1 MCTLRQIYKINFWH
15 IEYIYNF
22 LKYFM
27 TGRNQTYKYSNPLTL
42 YTHVHITH
50 THTHT
55 CVRAHAQAQTFKTA
69 RFVEKEI

>member
-1 MCTLRQIYKINFWH
+1 
-15 IEYIYNF
+15 
-22 LKYFM
+22 M